1 MAHSDTAQ
9 SHTESRPVTMSS
21 AAHITISGA
30 REHNLKDISVTLP
43 KNALIVLTG
52 PSGSGKSSLAFDT
65 LYAEGQRRY
74 VESLSAYARQFLDQ
88 MPKPD
93 VDRIDGLSPAISI
106 DQKTTSHNPRSTVG
120 TVTEIYDY
128 LRLLFARVGTPY
140 SPATGLPIVAQTRN
154 QMIER
159 IGQLPVDTR
168 YAVIAPLVRG
178 GKGEFQKELGDLRK
192 TGYQR
197 VIINGQWFQLDEPL
211 PPLSKTKRH
220 DIDVVVDRLIR
231 DEEEDTLTRLRSSLE
246 TALALGKGVVRI
258 HPIAQEGDPAP
269 IADFVL
275 SSLFSC
281 PVSGW
286 TLEELEPRLF
296 SFNNPFGACPSC
308 NGLGIPS
315 WSVIPGQDEWDA
327 SHLSR
332 IPICDACQGY
342 RLKPQALSVKING
355 EHIGQVCQKSI
366 DTLNRWIHQLDE
378 SLPEQWRT
386 IAQRIIQEIST
397 RLVFLCE
404 VGLGYLTLARTSS
417 TLSGGESQRIRL
429 ASQVG
434 SGLTGVLYVLDEPS
448 IGLHQ
453 RDNGRLLKTLTTLR
467 DLGNTVVV
475 VEHDEDAIRLADHIV
490 DFGPG
495 AGRFGGTICAQGSLE
510 TVLQASTL
518 TADYL
523 SHRVCIPVPTQR
535 RARGENCLR
544 VVGARANTLKNIT
557 VDFPMGLMICVTGVS
572 GSGKSS
578 LVMDILHEGL
588 MEHQANRPLS
598 VICDRIEGLSLVDKI
613 IAIDQTPIGRTPR
626 SNPVTY
632 TGAFTP
638 IREWFAMLP
647 LSKSLGYGP
656 GRFSFNVRGG
666 RCEACQGDGVL
677 TIPMHFLPDMQVT
690 CQACGGKRYSYDTL
704 AVTYRDKNIADV
716 LAMPIEEGVSF
727 FQAIPAICQKLQRL
741 VDVGLGYVHMGQ
753 SAPTLSGGEA
763 QRVKLAKEL
772 AKRPTGNTVYILDE
786 PTTGLHFHDVAILL
800 KVLQQLVD
808 QGNTVIIIEHNLEV
822 IKTADWV
829 IDIGPE
835 AGDEGGYIVAQGTPE
850 DIARV
855 PESHTGRYLHPL
867 LSGRV

>member
-1 MAHSDTAQ
+1 
-9 SHTESRPVTMSS
+9 
-21 AAHITISGA
+21 
-30 REHNLKDISVTLP
+30 
-43 KNALIVLTG
+43 
-52 PSGSGKSSLAFDT
+52 
-65 LYAEGQRRY
+65 
-74 VESLSAYARQFLDQ
+74 
-88 MPKPD
+88 
-93 VDRIDGLSPAISI
+93 
-106 DQKTTSHNPRSTVG
+106 
-120 TVTEIYDY
+120 
-128 LRLLFARVGTPY
+128 
-140 SPATGLPIVAQTRN
+140 VAQ
-154 QMIER
+154 R
-159 IGQLPVDTR
+159 IMQE
-168 YAVIAPLVRG
+168 IA
-178 GKGEFQKELGDLRK
+178 
-192 TGYQR
+192 
-197 VIINGQWFQLDEPL
+197 
-211 PPLSKTKRH
+211 
-220 DIDVVVDRLIR
+220 
-231 DEEEDTLTRLRSSLE
+231 TRLR
-246 TALALGKGVVRI
+246 
-258 HPIAQEGDPAP
+258 
-269 IADFVL
+269 
-275 SSLFSC
+275 
-281 PVSGW
+281 
-286 TLEELEPRLF
+286 
-296 SFNNPFGACPSC
+296 
-308 NGLGIPS
+308 
-315 WSVIPGQDEWDA
+315 
-327 SHLSR
+327 
-332 IPICDACQGY
+332 
-342 RLKPQALSVKING
+342 
-355 EHIGQVCQKSI
+355 
-366 DTLNRWIHQLDE
+366 
-378 SLPEQWRT
+378 
-386 IAQRIIQEIST
+386 
-397 RLVFLCE
+397 FLCE

-453 RDNGRLLKTLTTLR
+453 RDNGRLLNTLITLR

-495 AGRFGGTICAQGSLE
+495 AGRFGGTICAQGSLD
-510 TVLQASTL
+510 TILQASTL

-523 SHRVCIPVPTQR
+523 SHRKSIPVPSQR
-535 RARGENCLR
+535 REPGPERLR
-544 VVGARANTLKNIT
+544 VVGAKANTLKNIS
-557 VDFPMGLMICVTGVS
+557 VDFPLGLMICVTGVS

-588 MEHQANRPLS
+588 IEHQAGRPIT
-598 VICDRIEGLSLVDKI
+598 VACERIEGLSLIDKI
-613 IAIDQTPIGRTPR
+613 ISIDQTPIGRTPR

-638 IREWFAMLP
+638 IREWFTMLP

-690 CQACGGKRYSYDTL
+690 CQACGGKRYNYDTL

-727 FQAIPAICQKLQRL
+727 FQAIPAIAQKLQRL

-772 AKRPTGNTVYILDE
+772 AKRSTGKTVYILDE

-800 KVLQQLVD
+800 KVLQQLVE

-835 AGDEGGYIVAQGTPE
+835 AGDQGGYIVAQGTPE
-850 DIARV
+850 DIARTT
-855 PESHTGRYLHPL
+855 ESHTGRYLAPL
-867 LSGRV
+867 LP